1 MKKSI
6 IALMALGLIVVS
18 QKLVGQTETPGQK
31 YACVWIQPDPNGAVV
46 YCEQQGTFCATAS
59 DCVKHS

>member
-1 MKKSI
+1 
-6 IALMALGLIVVS
+6 MALGLIVVS